1 MLLHFGPCILIP
13 NMSSDKKVDIFR
25 DTPIR
30 YLGTNDDVKLKLA
43 NTLVVID
50 SVFFKSTMVQDSLC
64 GLDRHAP

>member
-1 MLLHFGPCILIP
+1 
-13 NMSSDKKVDIFR
+13 MSSDKKVDIFR

-43 NTLVVID
+43 NKLVVID
-50 SVFFKSTMVQDSLC
+50 SVFFKSTMVQDSSC